1 MLWWAH
7 VTVTPLAKRIIVLRR
22 GTEYMERGEI
32 PLGGQSIPISTTGAK
47 EASKKAQKKRDK
59 KENFRKNKKQHTKAN
74 SSFQLM
80 RVIPNNSFS
89 NNILPSHK
97 RD

>member
-47 EASKKAQKKRDK
+47 EASKKAQKKETK
-59 KENFRKNKKQHTKAN
+59 KKTSERIK
-74 SSFQLM
+74 SS
-80 RVIPNNSFS
+80 IPKR
-89 NNILPSHK
+89 ILASSL
-97 RD
+97 